1 MSVLKDDTWEYEF
14 EDAVLQRGYDYYL
27 VDAVLDVVK
36 TDDGYAA
43 VVEGSSDYNVS
54 AVIQNGEFIDADCD
68 CPYAG
73 KGNFCKH
80 EAALLYYLSSDEA
93 ADDIVTA
100 GESETL
106 DSIDKIVGRMTEKE
120 LRALVS
126 EIAGTDSDLRERL
139 FIEYSSSIPSQLCSD
154 LRSDAAAI
162 IRSFSLSLYDPMRE
176 DASDVIS
183 GLSYLAEEKLV
194 PLVGKKDSLRLFSLA
209 ADIIDMIPF
218 RDAYDCGFDDV
229 DSAAASLEDVMGMV
243 YESASEAERAAIED
257 EARDRM
263 EKSEAS
269 SAYRSFLIFSVR
281 DKSLAKR
288 RLDEIRASKHCEWG
302 YDAEEEIRIMKVLGA
317 GEDDIISMLKE
328 RESSRSMRLLL
339 VSQLLSYGKWKDCI
353 QTILDFQKRYGF
365 DRELSQRLK
374 EIYRSQ
380 GLDREL
386 KAFILDEIAAIP
398 QYSLDNIL
406 ELRRLVSDEE
416 WACICSMLR
425 KADTVRPVMAAFLDY
440 IGDDEALMAWIEDEG
455 YPDSDI
461 IKYEEKLLPLF
472 PMRVIAIYEKA
483 ADQQA
488 RRMHDRSGY
497 AAYALWLRRMKR
509 TPEGMA
515 LAIRKARDIRLEM
528 PRRTALHD
536 ELLKAGL

>member
-100 GESETL
+100 GGSETL

-194 PLVGKKDSLRLFSLA
+194 PS
-209 ADIIDMIPF
+209 
-218 RDAYDCGFDDV
+218 
-229 DSAAASLEDVMGMV
+229 
-243 YESASEAERAAIED
+243 
-257 EARDRM
+257 
-263 EKSEAS
+263 
-269 SAYRSFLIFSVR
+269 
-281 DKSLAKR
+281 R
-288 RLDEIRASKHCEWG
+288 R
-302 YDAEEEIRIMKVLGA
+302 
-317 GEDDIISMLKE
+317 KE
-328 RESSRSMRLLL
+328 
-339 VSQLLSYGKWKDCI
+339 G
-353 QTILDFQKRYGF
+353 
-365 DRELSQRLK
+365 
-374 EIYRSQ
+374 
-380 GLDREL
+380 
-386 KAFILDEIAAIP
+386 
-398 QYSLDNIL
+398 
-406 ELRRLVSDEE
+406 
-416 WACICSMLR
+416 
-425 KADTVRPVMAAFLDY
+425 
-440 IGDDEALMAWIEDEG
+440 
-455 YPDSDI
+455 
-461 IKYEEKLLPLF
+461 
-472 PMRVIAIYEKA
+472 
-483 ADQQA
+483 
-488 RRMHDRSGY
+488 
-497 AAYALWLRRMKR
+497 
-509 TPEGMA
+509 
-515 LAIRKARDIRLEM
+515 
-528 PRRTALHD
+528 
-536 ELLKAGL
+536 